1 MLIQQH
7 KDTMNNSRL
16 RFKQYY
22 AKQLKSGVVTM
33 RIDDLTSQR
42 LLKISNITSKSKSQI
57 IREALWKL
65 YTNDYPEVI

>member
-1 MLIQQH
+1 
-7 KDTMNNSRL
+7 MNNSRL

-22 AKQLKSGVVTM
+22 AKQLKSGVITM

-65 YTNDYPEVI
+65 YTNDSPEVI

>member
-1 MLIQQH
+1 
-7 KDTMNNSRL
+7 MNNSRL

-22 AKQLKSGVVTM
+22 AKQLKSGVITM

>member
-22 AKQLKSGVVTM
+22 SKQLKDGILTM
-33 RIDDLTSQR
+33 RVDDLTSER
-42 LLKISNITSKSKSQI
+42 LFKICNITSKSKSQV
-57 IREALWKL
+57 IREALWELFTSK
-65 YTNDYPEVI
+65 YPEVI

>member
-1 MLIQQH
+1 
-7 KDTMNNSRL
+7 MNNSRL